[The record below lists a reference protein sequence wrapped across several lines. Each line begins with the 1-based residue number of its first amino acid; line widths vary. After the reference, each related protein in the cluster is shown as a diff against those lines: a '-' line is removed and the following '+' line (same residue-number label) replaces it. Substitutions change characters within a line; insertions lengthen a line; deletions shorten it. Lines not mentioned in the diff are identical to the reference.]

1 MVTIVDARTEDQAF
15 LYELY
20 RSTRIEEVSAWGWGD
35 GELDAFLRM
44 QFDLRQ
50 RSYALQYPLAQH
62 GIVLQNGVRVG
73 GIVLQETPQEIRL
86 IDVSLVPEYRN
97 GGIGTALLK
106 GLQETA
112 AAREKPIR
120 IHVIRSNPAVSL
132 YERLDFRLVEG
143 DGLYTAM
150 EWSGNG

>member
-62 GIVLQNGVRVG
+62 GIILQNGVRVG
-73 GIVLQETPQEIRL
+73 GIILQETPHEIRL
-86 IDVSLVPEYRN
+86 IDVSLVPEYRD

-106 GLQETA
+106 RLQETA
-112 AAREKPIR
+112 AARGKPIR
-120 IHVIRSNPAVSL
+120 LHVIRSNAAVSL
-132 YERLDFRLVEG
+132 YERLGFRLAEG
-143 DGLYTAM
+143 DGIYAAM
-150 EWSGNG
+150 EWSTN